1 MRGTRI
7 ISTALAVHLLCLPAP
22 GDTAHA
28 KPPET
33 IEAGK
38 FSLASVGDALPSGWQ
53 PLTFSGIRRH
63 TVYSLVNEGDT
74 VVIKA
79 DSDRSASGLVH
90 ALSIDPAAYP
100 VISWRWKIDHT
111 LRKGDVTRKSGD
123 DYPARIYITFAYDP
137 GRAGYLEQL
146 KQKAARLVYG
156 KDVPYRA
163 ISYIWA
169 SNSPAGSMAENP
181 YTDRNMMF
189 AVRGGDAETG
199 QWVTERRNI
208 YEDYRK
214 AFGEEPTMISGVAIM
229 TDTDNTGE
237 SVTAWYGDILFMS
250 DPAWQD

>member
-38 FSLASVGDALPSGWQ
+38 FSLASAGDALPSGWQ

-100 VISWRWKIDHT
+100 VISWRWKIAHT